1 MAVSGISGLSHG
13 QSRVH
18 AHTTVAGAER
28 PYFVPVFSGWRKAVN
43 IAGIALWLAAL
54 AYFWLWWF
62 QPGHIHTPGRWL
74 LVTFI
79 LAWITLIPAYYIA
92 LFGRARL
99 CVADARDL
107 PGDPRTAMVVTK
119 APSEPFAIVR
129 RTLEG
134 ALGQC
139 LPDDRFRYD
148 VWLADEDPVPE
159 TRAWCA
165 EHGVQISCR
174 KDIAEYHRTQWPR
187 RTRCK
192 EGNLAYFYDTYGY
205 GSYDFVAQFDADHI
219 PQPDYLIHA
228 LAPFTDPA
236 VGYVS
241 APSICDSNADES
253 WSARGRL
260 HVEASMHGALQTGYN
275 DGYAPLCIGSHYTV
289 RTSALRDIG
298 GLGPELA
305 EDHSTTLMF
314 NAHGWRGVH
323 AVNAIANGAG
333 PESFA
338 DLVVQ
343 EFQWSRSLV
352 TILLGWS
359 PKLIPRLDARRRF
372 QFGFSQLWYPMFS
385 AIMGLT
391 IILPIVALLTGEH
404 FVNITYVDYFLHM
417 LPLALVLIL
426 LAFWWRATGLFRPAS
441 APIFSWE
448 GLAFLFLRWPW
459 ALMGSLAA
467 VLDHLRGKPA
477 DFRVTPKGSDR
488 ADHLPLRVIMP
499 YCIIALASGGTA
511 YAVTD
516 AGSAAGFYVFA
527 LVTGATYAGLTLL
540 VLWRHARENHLPFLP
555 RGHAGVILAAF
566 IIAMLASLWAG
577 AERNGAKGLH
587 AISLGITAFTITET
601 RFTPSGAGRATEP
614 SIHFNP
620 RWRGFRSE

>member
-1 MAVSGISGLSHG
+1 MAVSGISGPLQG
-13 QSRVH
+13 ARQLRAH
-18 AHTTVAGAER
+18 ATAASAEK

-43 IAGIALWLAAL
+43 LAGIAIWLAAL
-54 AYFWLWWF
+54 AYFWIWWF
-62 QPGHIHTPGRWL
+62 QPGHNHTPGRWL

-79 LAWITLIPAYYIA
+79 LAWITLIPAYYVA

-99 CVADARDL
+99 CVGDARDL
-107 PGDPRTAMVVTK
+107 PGEPRTAMVVTK

-129 RTLEG
+129 RTLQG
-134 ALGQC
+134 ALAQR
-139 LPDDRFRYD
+139 LPDERFRYD
-148 VWLADEDPVPE
+148 VWLADEDPSPE
-159 TRAWCA
+159 TLAWCA
-165 EHGVQISCR
+165 AHGVQVSCR
-174 KDIAEYHRTQWPR
+174 KGIAAYHRPQWPR

-192 EGNLAYFYDTYGY
+192 EGNLAYFYDSYAY
-205 GSYDFVAQFDADHI
+205 DQYDFVAQFDADHI
-219 PQPDYLIHA
+219 PQPDYLVHA
-228 LAPFTDPA
+228 LAPFTDEA

-241 APSICDSNADES
+241 APSICDTNAGES
-253 WSARGRL
+253 WAARGRL

-275 DGYAPLCIGSHYTV
+275 GGYAPLCIGSHYTV
-289 RTSALRDIG
+289 RTAALREIG

-314 NAHGWRGVH
+314 NALGWRGVH
-323 AVNAIANGAG
+323 AVDAIANGAG

-352 TILLGWS
+352 TILLAWS

-372 QFGFSQLWYPMFS
+372 QFGFSELWYPMFS
-385 AIMGLT
+385 VIMGLT
-391 IILPIVALLTGEH
+391 IFLPIFALVTGEH
-404 FVNITYVDYFLHM
+404 FVNVTYVDYFLHM

-426 LAFWWRATGLFRPAS
+426 LAFWWRSTGLFRPVR

-467 VLDHLRGKPA
+467 LHDHLRGRPA

-499 YCIIALASGGTA
+499 YCLIALASGWTA

-516 AGSAAGFYVFA
+516 PGSAAGFYVFA
-527 LVTGATYAGLTLL
+527 LVTGAIYAGLTLL
-540 VLWRHARENHLPFLP
+540 VLWRHALENNLSFLP
-555 RGHAGVILAAF
+555 GGYAGVVLAACLV
-566 IIAMLASLWAG
+566 AMLAGLYAG

-587 AISLGITAFTITET
+587 AISLGITTFTLTEI
-601 RFTPSGAGRATEP
+601 RFTPSGAGRGTEP

-620 RWRGFRSE
+620 RWRGFGGE

>member
-1 MAVSGISGLSHG
+1 MAVSGISGPLQGARQLLSHAAPA
-13 QSRVH
+13 R
-18 AHTTVAGAER
+18 ADK
-28 PYFVPVFSGWRKAVN
+28 PYFVPVFTGWRKAVN
-43 IAGIALWLAAL
+43 LTGIALWIAAL
-54 AYFWLWWF
+54 AYFWIWWF

-79 LAWITLIPAYYIA
+79 LAWITLIPFYYIA
-92 LFGRARL
+92 LFARARL

-107 PGDPRTAMVVTK
+107 PGEPRTAMVVTK

-134 ALGQC
+134 ALAQR
-139 LPDDRFRYD
+139 LPDHRFRYD
-148 VWLADEDPVPE
+148 IWLADEDPDE
-159 TRAWCA
+159 QTLAWCA
-165 EHGVQISCR
+165 THGVKVSCR
-174 KDIAEYHRTQWPR
+174 KGIPAYHRAQWPR

-205 GSYDFVAQFDADHI
+205 DHYDFVAQFDADHV
-219 PQPDYLIHA
+219 PQPQYLGNA

-241 APSICDSNADES
+241 APSICDTNAGAS

-289 RTSALRDIG
+289 RTAALREIG

-323 AVNAIANGAG
+323 AVDAIANGAG

-359 PKLIPRLDARRRF
+359 PGLIPRLDARRRF

-385 AIMGLT
+385 VIMGLT
-391 IILPIVALLTGEH
+391 IFLPIFALVTGEH
-404 FVNITYVDYFLHM
+404 FVNVTYADYFLHM

-426 LAFWWRATGLFRPAS
+426 LAFWWRATGLFRPAR

-467 VLDHLRGKPA
+467 LHDHLRGRPA
-477 DFRVTPKGSDR
+477 DFRVTPKGSDS
-488 ADHLPLRVIMP
+488 ADHLPLRVVMP
-499 YCIIALASGGTA
+499 YCVIALASGWTA

-516 AGSAAGFYVFA
+516 PGSAAGFYVFA
-527 LVTGATYAGLTLL
+527 LVTGAIYAGLTLL
-540 VLWRHARENHLPFLP
+540 VLWRHAREKELGLLP
-555 RGHAGVILAAF
+555 RGYAGVVIATCLV
-566 IIAMLASLWAG
+566 AMLSGLYAA

-587 AISLGITAFTITET
+587 AISLGITAFTLTEI
-601 RFTPSGAGRATEP
+601 RFTPSGAGHGTEP

-620 RWRGFRSE
+620 RWRGFGGE